1 MEKMKEAYESIL
13 IVSCK
18 NGDEA
23 VAEVVSKFK
32 NIFEANATL
41 DSVEEWGKRKLAYLI
56 NKESEGYFVLFNFTC
71 DAEFPAE
78 LDRVYNITDGV
89 LRSLIVKRIEKSEA
103 PAPAVEAPAAAESVA
118 EETTEAV
125 EADAE

>member
-18 NGDEA
+18 NGEEA
-23 VAEVVSKFK
+23 IAEVVGKFRK
-32 NIFEANATL
+32 MIETGATL
-41 DSVEEWGKRKLAYLI
+41 DSVEEWGKRKLAYMI
-56 NKESEGYFVLFNFTC
+56 NKESEGYYVLFNFTC

-103 PAPAVEAPAAAESVA
+103 PAAVK
-118 EETTEAV
+118 TTEAPEAAETA

>member
-23 VAEVVSKFK
+23 IAEVVGKFK
-32 NIFEANATL
+32 KMIETGATL

-56 NKESEGYFVLFNFTC
+56 NKESEGYYVLFNFTC

-103 PAPAVEAPAAAESVA
+103 PAVVKTAEAPEAVETA
-118 EETTEAV
+118 

>member
-1 MEKMKEAYESIL
+1 MEKMKEAYDSIL

-18 NGDEA
+18 NGEEA
-23 VAEVVSKFK
+23 IAEVVGKFK
-32 NIFEANATL
+32 KMIETGATL
-41 DSVEEWGKRKLAYLI
+41 DSVEEWGKRKLAYMI
-56 NKESEGYFVLFNFTC
+56 NKESEGYYVLFNFTC

-103 PAPAVEAPAAAESVA
+103 PAAVK
-118 EETTEAV
+118 TTEAPEAAETA

>member
-18 NGDEA
+18 NGEEA
-23 VAEVVSKFK
+23 IAEVVGKFK
-32 NIFEANATL
+32 KMIETGATL

-56 NKESEGYFVLFNFTC
+56 NKESEGYYVLFNFTC

-103 PAPAVEAPAAAESVA
+103 PAVVKTTEAP
-118 EETTEAV
+118 EAV
-125 EADAE
+125 EAAEADAE

>member
-18 NGDEA
+18 NGEEA
-23 VAEVVSKFK
+23 IAEVVGKFK
-32 NIFEANATL
+32 KMIETGATL
-41 DSVEEWGKRKLAYLI
+41 DSVEEWGKRKLAYMI
-56 NKESEGYFVLFNFTC
+56 NTESEGYYVLFNFTC

-103 PAPAVEAPAAAESVA
+103 PAAVK
-118 EETTEAV
+118 TTEAPEAAETA

>member
-1 MEKMKEAYESIL
+1 M
-13 IVSCK
+13 CP
-18 NGDEA
+18 
-23 VAEVVSKFK
+23 
-32 NIFEANATL
+32 
-41 DSVEEWGKRKLAYLI
+41 
-56 NKESEGYFVLFNFTC
+56 GYYVLFNFTC

-103 PAPAVEAPAAAESVA
+103 PAAVK
-118 EETTEAV
+118 TTEAPEAAETA

>member
-18 NGDEA
+18 NGEEA
-23 VAEVVSKFK
+23 IAEVVGKFRK
-32 NIFEANATL
+32 MIETGATL

-56 NKESEGYFVLFNFTC
+56 NKESEGYYVLFNFTC

-103 PAPAVEAPAAAESVA
+103 PAVVKTAEAPEAVETA
-118 EETTEAV
+118 

>member
-23 VAEVVSKFK
+23 IAEVVGKFK
-32 NIFEANATL
+32 KMIETGATL
-41 DSVEEWGKRKLAYLI
+41 DSVEEWGKRKLAYMI
-56 NKESEGYFVLFNFTC
+56 NKESEGYYVLFNFTC

-103 PAPAVEAPAAAESVA
+103 PAVVK
-118 EETTEAV
+118 TTEAPEAV
-125 EADAE
+125 ETAEAEAE

>member
-18 NGDEA
+18 NGEEA
-23 VAEVVSKFK
+23 IAEVVGKFK
-32 NIFEANATL
+32 KMIEAGATL
-41 DSVEEWGKRKLAYLI
+41 DSVEEWGKRKLAYMI
-56 NKESEGYFVLFNFTC
+56 NKESEGYYVLFNFTC

-89 LRSLIVKRIEKSEA
+89 LRSLIVKRIEKA
-103 PAPAVEAPAAAESVA
+103 EAPAAVKA
-118 EETTEAV
+118 TEAPEAAETA

>member
-1 MEKMKEAYESIL
+1 MIET
-13 IVSCK
+13 
-18 NGDEA
+18 G
-23 VAEVVSKFK
+23 
-32 NIFEANATL
+32 ATL

-56 NKESEGYFVLFNFTC
+56 NKESEGYYVLFNFTC

-103 PAPAVEAPAAAESVA
+103 PAVVK
-118 EETTEAV
+118 TTEAPEAV
-125 EADAE
+125 ETAEADAE